1 MSTGSIN
8 KFLEKYKSQVKNEWK
23 TVRNCF
29 ILLSRR
35 EVVKLRYVA
44 AAQLLLAALD
54 FLGVLLI
61 GFIGT
66 LSVYGIQSRSPNEQ
80 TILIL
85 DLLGLQQWS
94 LQNQVAILGLI
105 AGVVLM
111 AKTLISAVISRKTIF
126 FLANRAASISN
137 RIIEKLIFSNM
148 EQIKR
153 RSRFEN
159 MFALTSGVN
168 SISVGVIGTIMNL
181 FADFILIMI
190 MFSGLLLIEPTVA
203 ISIVF
208 MFGLIAW
215 LLYKLINERVIY
227 LASEGARFEIQG
239 DELLYE
245 LLGSYRELFASG
257 LRGIYVEKI
266 RMMKFEQASVTAN
279 SSFVPLIS
287 KYVLEIAFVL
297 GAILFTGVQFI
308 SKDAVGAIS
317 SITIFIASAGRIVPA
332 ILRIQNAT
340 LTFRGATSSASRTL
354 KMIEELNNL
363 DIAIDRGKSHGLSQ
377 GPILAS
383 VNLKNVSFTYADGED
398 SVIKEL
404 TLDIQPGEWVAV
416 VGPSGSGKTTLID
429 LILGILKPTH
439 GQVSISNVDPELAI
453 SFWPG
458 SVTYVPQDSFINNGT
473 IEQNVA
479 LGKEITDIDR
489 DRVTECLSLVGLSD
503 LVSKSSKGLK
513 SEVGELGSKLS
524 GGQRQR
530 LGVARALYPKPKLL
544 ILDEA
549 TSSLDNLSER
559 LIIDCLNSIRGKVTV
574 ISIAHRL
581 STVINS
587 DKVIYI
593 DQGKILASG
602 SFNEVRHKVPN
613 FDLQVKLS
621 NIEEKK

>member
-1 MSTGSIN
+1 M
-8 KFLEKYKSQVKNEWK
+8 K
-23 TVRNCF
+23 
-29 ILLSRR
+29 
-35 EVVKLRYVA
+35 
-44 AAQLLLAALD
+44 
-54 FLGVLLI
+54 
-61 GFIGT
+61 
-66 LSVYGIQSRSPNEQ
+66 
-80 TILIL
+80 
-85 DLLGLQQWS
+85 
-94 LQNQVAILGLI
+94 
-105 AGVVLM
+105 
-111 AKTLISAVISRKTIF
+111 RK
-126 FLANRAASISN
+126 
-137 RIIEKLIFSNM
+137 
-148 EQIKR
+148 
-153 RSRFEN
+153 
-159 MFALTSGVN
+159 
-168 SISVGVIGTIMNL
+168 
-181 FADFILIMI
+181 
-190 MFSGLLLIEPTVA
+190 
-203 ISIVF
+203 
-208 MFGLIAW
+208 
-215 LLYKLINERVIY
+215 
-227 LASEGARFEIQG
+227 
-239 DELLYE
+239 
-245 LLGSYRELFASG
+245 
-257 LRGIYVEKI
+257 
-266 RMMKFEQASVTAN
+266 QASVTAN
-279 SSFVPLIS
+279 SSFIPLIS

-297 GAILFTGVQFI
+297 GAILFTGFQFI
-308 SKDAVGAIS
+308 YKDAVGAIS
-317 SITIFIASAGRIVPA
+317 SITIFMASAARIIPA
-332 ILRIQNAT
+332 ILRIQNAA

-363 DIAIDRGKSHGLSQ
+363 DLAINRGGSQGLGQ

-398 SVIKEL
+398 AVIKEL
-404 TLDIQPGEWVAV
+404 SLDIEPGEWVAV

-429 LILGILKPTH
+429 LILGILKPTD

-489 DRVTECLSLVGLSD
+489 DQVTECLSLVGLSD

>member
-1 MSTGSIN
+1 MRTGSIN
-8 KFLEKYKSQVKNEWK
+8 KFVEHYKLQVKIEWK
-23 TVRNCF
+23 TIRNCF

-35 EVVKLRYVA
+35 EIVRLRYVA
-44 AAQLLLAALD
+44 VAQLLLAALD

-66 LSVYGIQSRSPNEQ
+66 LSVYGIQSRPPNKQ
-80 TILIL
+80 TIFIL
-85 DLLGLQQWS
+85 DLLGLEPLS
-94 LQNQVAILGLI
+94 FQNQVAILGLI
-105 AGVVLM
+105 SGVVLL
-111 AKTLISAVISRKTIF
+111 AKTLVSAMISRRTIF

-137 RIIEKLIFSNM
+137 RIIEKLVFSNM

-159 MFALTSGVN
+159 MFALTSGVS
-168 SISVGVIGTIMNL
+168 SITVGVIGTTMNL
-181 FADFILIMI
+181 FADFILILI

-215 LLYKLINERVIY
+215 LLYKLINKRVIY
-227 LASEGARFEIQG
+227 LASEGARFEILG

-257 LRGIYVEKI
+257 LRNIYVQRI
-266 RMMKFEQASVTAN
+266 SLMKRKQASVTAN
-279 SSFVPLIS
+279 SSFIPLIS

-297 GAILFTGVQFI
+297 GAILFTGIQFI
-308 SKDAVGAIS
+308 YKDAVGAI
-317 SITIFIASAGRIVPA
+317 TIFMASAGRIVPA
-332 ILRIQNAT
+332 ILRIQNAA

-354 KMIEELNNL
+354 KIIEELNNL
-363 DIAIDRGKSHGLSQ
+363 DPAIDRGNSQ
-377 GPILAS
+377 GLNQGAILAS

-404 TLDIQPGEWVAV
+404 SLDIEPGEWVAV

-439 GQVSISNVDPELAI
+439 GQVSISNVDPELAL

-559 LIIDCLNSIRGKVTV
+559 LIIDCLNSLRGEVTV

-581 STVINS
+581 STVVNS
-587 DKVIYI
+587 DRVIYI
-593 DQGKILASG
+593 EQGRILASG

-621 NIEEKK
+621 NAEEKK

>member
-1 MSTGSIN
+1 MRTRSIN
-8 KFLEKYKSQVKNEWK
+8 EFLENLRLQVKNEWK
-23 TVRNCF
+23 TIRNCF
-29 ILLSRR
+29 ILLSRKEIVR
-35 EVVKLRYVA
+35 LRYVGV
-44 AAQLLLAALD
+44 AQLLLAALD

-61 GFIGT
+61 GFIGA
-66 LSVYGIQSRSPNEQ
+66 LSVYGIQSRPPTER
-80 TILIL
+80 TRLIL
-85 DLLGLQQWS
+85 DLLGLQQQS

-111 AKTLISAVISRKTIF
+111 AKTLISAMISRRTIF

-159 MFALTSGVN
+159 MFALTSGVS
-168 SISVGVIGTIMNL
+168 SITVGVISTIMNL
-181 FADFILIMI
+181 FADFILIII

-203 ISIVF
+203 ISIVL
-208 MFGLIAW
+208 MFGLIAL
-215 LLYKLINERVIY
+215 LLYKLINKRVIY
-227 LASEGARFEIQG
+227 LASEGARYEIQG

-257 LRGIYVEKI
+257 LRGIYVERI
-266 RMMKFEQASVTAN
+266 GMMKRRQASVNAN
-279 SSFVPLIS
+279 SSFIPLIS

-308 SKDAVGAIS
+308 YKDAVGAIS
-317 SITIFIASAGRIVPA
+317 SITIFMAAAGRIVPA
-332 ILRIQNAT
+332 ILRIQNAA

-363 DIAIDRGKSHGLSQ
+363 ELTKDRGRIKEVSQ
-377 GPILAS
+377 GPFLAS

-398 SVIKEL
+398 SVLKEL
-404 TLDIQPGEWVAV
+404 SLDIDPGEWVAV

-439 GQVSISNVDPELAI
+439 GQVSISNLDPELAI

-458 SVTYVPQDSFINNGT
+458 FVSYVPQDSFINNGT

-479 LGKEITDIDR
+479 LGKELTYIDR
-489 DRVTECLSLVGLSD
+489 DQVIECLSLVGLSD
-503 LVSKSSKGLK
+503 LISKGSKGLK

-549 TSSLDNLSER
+549 TSSLDNLSEK
-559 LIIDCLNSIRGKVTV
+559 LIVDCLNSIRGKVTV

-587 DKVIYI
+587 DRVIYI
-593 DQGKILASG
+593 EQGRILASG